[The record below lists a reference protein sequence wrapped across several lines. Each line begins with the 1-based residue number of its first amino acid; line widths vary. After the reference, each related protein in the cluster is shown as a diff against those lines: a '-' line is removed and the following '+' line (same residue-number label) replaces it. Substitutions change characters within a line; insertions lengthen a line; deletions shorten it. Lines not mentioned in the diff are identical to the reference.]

1 MRIIKRPQVVK
12 DLIELATYLA
22 EDSLD
27 VSDNF
32 LFSAEK
38 TFQKLS
44 QFPQRGKL
52 SNFTHPQL
60 TNIRQQAI
68 EGFRKYLI
76 FYRLTDSSV
85 EIIRVIHGARNL
97 EAILEQSLEEE

>member
-1 MRIIKRPQVVK
+1 MKIIKRPQVIQ

-27 VSDNF
+27 VSERF
-32 LFSAEK
+32 LFAAEK

-44 QFPQRGKL
+44 QFPQRGKI
-52 SNFTHPQL
+52 SNFTAPQL
-60 TNIRQQAI
+60 ANIRQQAI

-76 FYRLTDSSV
+76 FYRCTNSEV
-85 EIIRVIHGARNL
+85 EIIRVIHGARDL
-97 EAILEQSLEEE
+97 EAILEKSLEED

>member
-1 MRIIKRPQVVK
+1 MRIIKRPQVIQ

-27 VSDNF
+27 ISERF

-52 SNFTHPQL
+52 SNFKHPQL
-60 TNIRQQAI
+60 IDIRQQAI
-68 EGFRKYLI
+68 EGFRKYVI
-76 FYRLTDSSV
+76 FYRLTDSEV
-85 EIIRVIHGARNL
+85 EIIRVIHGARDI
-97 EAILEQSLEEE
+97 EAILEQDLE

>member
-1 MRIIKRPQVVK
+1 MRIIKRPQVVQ

-22 EDSLD
+22 EDNLD
-27 VSDNF
+27 ISERF

-44 QFPQRGKL
+44 QFPKIGKL

-60 TNIRQQAI
+60 IDIRQQAI
-68 EGFRKYLI
+68 EGFRKHLI
-76 FYRLTDSSV
+76 FYRLTDSEV
-85 EIIRVIHGARNL
+85 EIIRVIYGARNI
-97 EAILEQSLEEE
+97 ETILEQDLE

>member
-1 MRIIKRPQVVK
+1 MKIIKKPQVIQ

-27 VSDNF
+27 ISESF

-52 SNFTHPQL
+52 SNFKHPQL
-60 TNIRQQAI
+60 TDIRQQAI
-68 EGFRKYLI
+68 EGFRKHLI
-76 FYRLTDSSV
+76 FYRLTASEV
-85 EIIRVIHGARNL
+85 EIIRVIDSARDI
-97 EAILEQSLEEE
+97 EAILEQDLE